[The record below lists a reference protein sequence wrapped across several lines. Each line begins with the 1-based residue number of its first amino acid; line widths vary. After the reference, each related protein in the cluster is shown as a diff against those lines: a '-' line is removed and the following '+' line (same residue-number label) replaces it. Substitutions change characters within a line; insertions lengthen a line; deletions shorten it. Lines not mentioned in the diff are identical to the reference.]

1 MRVRLFR
8 PETVVRRV
16 RTNTESG
23 AFAGF
28 DREVVS
34 PRAELQGP
42 HTLKGVPGNLTLTST
57 LLDNPFEGLVLT
69 LHTDITGHQRPML
82 LDATTRQP
90 LAIGDDETGLYLGVW
105 QMDTPVVLAPV
116 LNG

>member
-1 MRVRLFR
+1 
-8 PETVVRRV
+8 
-16 RTNTESG
+16 
-23 AFAGF
+23 
-28 DREVVS
+28 
-34 PRAELQGP
+34 
-42 HTLKGVPGNLTLTST
+42 
-57 LLDNPFEGLVLT
+57 
-69 LHTDITGHQRPML
+69 ML

>member
-16 RTNTESG
+16 QTNADG

-42 HTLKGVPGNLTLTST
+42 HTLEGAPGQLTLTST
-57 LLDNPFEGLVLT
+57 GNTFEGLVLT